1 VEGADGWRTNWL
13 LLGCIVLAVAVVC
26 LRLIRNSPSEM
37 GLTPVGS
44 ETAPPRSFNR
54 SGSIYQKRI
63 IHHLGLVYFLFGYT
77 YVIYATFFVTSLVND
92 WGMSEAD
99 AGGLWSWV
107 GVLSLLSGPVFG
119 TLSDKVG
126 RRAAFATVFLFQ
138 GMAYLIVAS
147 GLPREFLPL
156 SVLMCG
162 VAAWSIP
169 SIMAAA
175 VGDYVGALRA
185 PEAFGFITFIFALG
199 QISGPAVAGVM
210 AERAG
215 SFAGSFLMAAFLAG
229 SAALLSLFLR
239 RAPQG

>member
-1 VEGADGWRTNWL
+1 
-13 LLGCIVLAVAVVC
+13 
-26 LRLIRNSPSEM
+26 
-37 GLTPVGS
+37 
-44 ETAPPRSFNR
+44 
-54 SGSIYQKRI
+54 
-63 IHHLGLVYFLFGYT
+63 
-77 YVIYATFFVTSLVND
+77 
-92 WGMSEAD
+92 MSEAG
-99 AGGLWSWV
+99 AGGLWSLV
-107 GVLSLLSGPVFG
+107 GVLSLFPGPVFG
-119 TLSDKVG
+119 TLSDKAG
-126 RRAAFATVFLFQ
+126 RRAAFAAVFLFQ
-138 GMAYLIVAS
+138 GTAYLIVAS
-147 GLPREFLPL
+147 ELPREFLPL
-156 SVLMCG
+156 SVFLYG

-215 SFAGSFLMAAFLAG
+215 SFAGERAGSFAGSFLMAASLAG